1 MQTAPVYSSVTP
13 TATIG
18 VTLGTPKP
26 NRWAAGSVQGAATI
40 LPGKASLTAAIASN
54 AIITILV
61 PPGTNPK
68 GGNSALAFA
77 KYSNGQ
83 TVAQFCALVKGGMGH
98 IAWDFNHGFITLTP
112 AN

>member
-1 MQTAPVYSSVTP
+1 MQVANVYSTTTP
-13 TATIG
+13 AATIG
-18 VTLGTPKP
+18 VNLGVAKP

-40 LPGKASLTAAIASN
+40 LPGKANLAQAIAANS
-54 AIITILV
+54 IITILV

-68 GGNSALAFA
+68 RGNSALAFA

-83 TVAQFCALVKGGMGH
+83 TVAQFCAVVKGGMGH